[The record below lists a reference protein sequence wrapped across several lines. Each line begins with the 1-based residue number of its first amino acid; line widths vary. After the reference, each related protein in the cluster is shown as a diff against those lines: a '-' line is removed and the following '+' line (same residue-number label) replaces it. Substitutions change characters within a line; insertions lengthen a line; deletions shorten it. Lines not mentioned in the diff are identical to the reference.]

1 MKVWTITTSD
11 DDRNTKTA
19 IALSAE
25 DAEKAALASAGD
37 LWKATKNMGPIP
49 ADWREAIRQLRDYGL
64 NDAIEIKE
72 HAIPPVLFFGSGL
85 SIWSIMTDTEDGTT
99 HHVVLSA
106 NAAAEI
112 ARGVIEPIW
121 QKHHEG
127 EPMPDSWRDAL
138 DQMQERGCI
147 DTVSIAEHQIP
158 AQLMT
163 PEDVAL
169 IRELAALSAPDS
181 TARTQAEAM
190 LSRLAA

>member
-25 DAEKAALASAGD
+25 DADKAAFASARD
-37 LWKATKNMGPIP
+37 LWNATKNMGPIP
-49 ADWREAIRQLRDYGL
+49 SDWREAIRQLRDFGL
-64 NDAIEIKE
+64 NDAIEITGHE
-72 HAIPPVLFFGSGL
+72 IAPTLLSGSGL
-85 SIWSIMTDTEDGTT
+85 SIWSIMADTEDGPA
-99 HHVVLSA
+99 HHVSLSE

-147 DTVSIAEHQIP
+147 DTVSIAQHQLP
-158 AQLMT
+158 APCMSA
-163 PEDVAL
+163 DDAAL
-169 IRELAALSAPDS
+169 IRELAEIAPPDS
-181 TARTQAEAM
+181 MARTRAEAM